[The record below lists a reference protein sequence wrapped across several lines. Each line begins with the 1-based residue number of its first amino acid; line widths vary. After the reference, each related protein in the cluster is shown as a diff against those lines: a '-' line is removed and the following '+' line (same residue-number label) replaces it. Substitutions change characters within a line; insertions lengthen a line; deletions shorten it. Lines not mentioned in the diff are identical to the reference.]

1 NTGVLLDK
9 GTDAKPRVH
18 KLLEAVFDLTLLDQH
33 RANFNSPVPMGGRQA
48 GGFEVEHHD
57 GVGGWL
63 WKILVHGV
71 HHSRS
76 REIATMGFP
85 GPVALSTKQQICCF
99 VRSISTK
106 CQESNILVAFFKNE
120 AYKFL

>member
-1 NTGVLLDK
+1 MVANKVGELGHDFFAGWYRFQHLVGNTGVLLDK

-85 GPVALSTKQQICCF
+85 GPGPD
-99 VRSISTK
+99 
-106 CQESNILVAFFKNE
+106 
-120 AYKFL
+120 